1 MMNSNNK
8 QKVDA
13 PKNIKWDYAP
23 IADANAVQADYG
35 DLLVLTILGELYGL
49 NLNTG
54 IQTKLCEIAL
64 PEIDHSNDHEHF
76 GISKFRLH
84 SSFDGKYA
92 AVVID
97 HGQIGMLIEIGSGR
111 IITHLNGGNYCEETV
126 PFSACFIQFEGQNLL
141 IHRTDWNRLDVT
153 DPVSGQI
160 ITNRLIAPY
169 DASEKRPEHYLDY
182 FHGKLIPSPN
192 NNQLFDD
199 GWVWHPLS
207 VPRTWSIKKWLT
219 TYPWESEDGDSII
232 DFPIGDDWS
241 VPACWIDDQHIAM
254 WGIPIWDKDEEMEMR
269 QGSGI
274 AIYSLSNAQATIEK
288 SIRIANKNK
297 CNYLF
302 SNGRHLYVVTDAGTT
317 IWDIDSEQQV
327 CKLDDFNPQIH
338 SRANDTLIA
347 FNTNSISVLSL
358 STIKSTGT
366 N

>member
-13 PKNIKWDYAP
+13 PKNNKWYYAP

-35 DLLVLTILGELYGL
+35 DLLILTILGELYGL

-54 IQTKLCEIAL
+54 VQTKLCEIAL
-64 PEIDHSNDHEHF
+64 PAIAHLNDNNHSCN
-76 GISKFRLH
+76 SKFRLH

-97 HGQIGMLIEIGSGR
+97 HGQIGMLIETSCGR
-111 IITHLNGGNYCEETV
+111 IITHLNGGNYFEETV

-141 IHRTDWNRLDVT
+141 IHRTAWNRLDVT
-153 DPVSGQI
+153 DPVSGKI

-169 DASEKRPEHYLDY
+169 DSAEKRPEHYLDY

-207 VPRTWSIKKWLT
+207 IPRTWSIKQWLT
-219 TYPWESEDGDSII
+219 TYPWESENGDSII
-232 DFPIGDDWS
+232 DFPLGDDWNI
-241 VPACWIDDQHIAM
+241 PACWIDDQRIAS
-254 WGIPIWDKDEEMEMR
+254 WGIPIWDKGWEMETR
-269 QGSGI
+269 KGSGI
-274 AIYSLSNAQATIEK
+274 AIYSLRNSQATIEK
-288 SIRIANKNK
+288 SIRITKKNK
-297 CNYLF
+297 CNHLF
-302 SNGRHLYVVTDAGTT
+302 SNGRHLYAVTDAGTT
-317 IWDIDSEQQV
+317 IWDIDSKQQV
-327 CKLDDFNPQIH
+327 CKLADFNPQIH

-347 FNTNSISVLSL
+347 FNTNSIRVLTL